1 MTSQL
6 IRARKRP
13 NFGFPWLAMFLGAGT
28 LAFAGVGF
36 NAVTEQPSAPV
47 EIIIDGEHPLNIS
60 RATVEAVTEEPILA
74 WKPLKVMVTDRLL
87 SYDELQGRVDPGADV
102 IISTAI
108 VDEASNSGREERF
121 SGAGIFPAATD
132 RGQNTANRYDIHNAY
147 MDNVGLGHGP
157 AAVAA
162 AAQRAAEVLDDGR
175 IRTPEFW
182 VAGTAFGLLLTVLA
196 FAYALPR
203 RGRREALYRRL
214 IAAQRQ
220 LAGVVLDLEALE
232 VTFLATELAER
243 PPAFTNMWKQIRES
257 SLAMARSEET
267 VIAAVYNPRIS
278 LKPRTA
284 ALVAQFEAKS
294 RRLAASADAL
304 MGAGAVLGGQ
314 SQSERTFDRLAAPMA
329 FGTRELLARLHQA
342 PAGLVPPR
350 RVERL
355 EEALTRLLVA
365 GSKNQ
370 KSAPAVNAWKKAEQ
384 ELERCAI
391 SIRRTLRRHL
401 KGPAGAQQRARED
414 LSSLRVGVGLPA
426 NGAQKVLDA
435 LDGANDTAR
444 ALFGPLSRS
453 VEEHQEPAA
462 PRRRRAVRIPRLKR
476 RTAWVVSGLLVA
488 LPSLIAG
495 GLVAESA
502 TAQPEWTLRG
512 SQSLRSLALDGD
524 TRGITEAGIRKYLDD
539 KFTEPVDVTVAVR
552 DAEDYLKVASARGA
566 DGEITTPELDPTV
579 LVDALWRIK
588 GELPELTDQ
597 TTGELLSGNAVIPV
611 WVFDDSTATS
621 PTPITAAVAR
631 GDISR
636 LGDST
641 WEYGSI
647 YVSSYRESAVAT
659 EIERLSRGLQGN
671 GYFKPDVNGTLLFWL
686 LTSAFALALVTLGQ
700 LFSFGRSMMLRLG
713 SFGRN
718 ASRARRVRQD
728 LEALAL
734 DLDDSRLNTVAVLG
748 AGPAASSAEADQ
760 RIFERALAM
769 AWRMAEELG
778 TSPWSQRHGAAYVAQ
793 IEKLEG
799 LVARLGIRD
808 ADAARRTR
816 ELLDAALTDRVA
828 VQ

>member
-1 MTSQL
+1 MTSPL
-6 IRARKRP
+6 IRARKKP
-13 NFGFPWLAMFLGAGT
+13 NFGFPWLAMLLGSGT
-28 LAFAGVGF
+28 LVFAGVGF
-36 NAVTEQPSAPV
+36 NAVTAQPSAPV
-47 EIIIDGEHPLNIS
+47 EIVIEGQHPLNIS
-60 RATVEAVTEEPILA
+60 QATVEAVTGEPILA
-74 WKPLKVMVTDRLL
+74 WKPLKVLVTDRLL

-108 VDEASNSGREERF
+108 VDDASNSGREERF
-121 SGAGIFPAATD
+121 SGAGIHPVAKD
-132 RGQNTANRYDIHNAY
+132 RGQNTANRFDIHNAY

-157 AAVAA
+157 AAVVA

-196 FAYALPR
+196 FGFALPR

-214 IAAQRQ
+214 VAAQRQ
-220 LAGVVLDLEALE
+220 LAGVVLELEALE

-243 PPAFTNMWKQIRES
+243 PPAFTNTWKQIRES
-257 SLAMARSEET
+257 SLAMARSEEA
-267 VIAAVYNPRIS
+267 VIAAVYNPGTS

-284 ALVAQFEAKS
+284 ALVARFEVKS

-314 SQSERTFDRLAAPMA
+314 RGSERTFDRLAAPMA
-329 FGTRELLARLHQA
+329 FATRELLARLRTA
-342 PAGLVPPR
+342 PAGSVPPQHM
-350 RVERL
+350 ERL
-355 EEALTRLLVA
+355 ETALALLLGA
-365 GSKNQ
+365 GSRNQ
-370 KSAPAVNAWKKAEQ
+370 KSTSAVDAWKKAEQ

-391 SIRRTLRRHL
+391 SMRRTLRRQL
-401 KGPAGAQQRARED
+401 KGPARAQRRARED

-444 ALFGPLSRS
+444 ALFGPMPGSA
-453 VEEHQEPAA
+453 EDQQEPAA
-462 PRRRRAVRIPRLKR
+462 PLRRRATRVPRLKR
-476 RTAWVVSGLLVA
+476 RTVWVVSGLFIA

-495 GLVAESA
+495 GLVTESA
-502 TAQPEWTLRG
+502 TVQPQWTLQG
-512 SQSLRSLALDGD
+512 SQSLRSLTLDGD
-524 TRGITEAGIRKYLDD
+524 NRGITEAGIRKYLDD

-552 DAEDYLKVASARGA
+552 DAEDYLKVASPRGA
-566 DGEITTPELDPTV
+566 DVEFSTPELDPTV

-597 TTGELLSGNAVIPV
+597 TTGELLPGNAVIPL
-611 WVFDDSTATS
+611 WVFDDDSATS

-647 YVSSYRESAVAT
+647 YVSSYRESTVAT

-671 GYFKPDVNGTLLFWL
+671 GYFEPDVNGTLLFWL
-686 LTSAFALALVTLGQ
+686 LTSTFALALITLGQ
-700 LFSFGRSMMLRLG
+700 LFIFGRSIMLRLG

-718 ASRARRVRQD
+718 ASRVRRVRHD

-778 TSPWSQRHGAAYVAQ
+778 ASPWSQRHGAAYVAQ
-793 IEKLEG
+793 IDKLEG

-816 ELLDAALTDRVA
+816 ELLDAALTNRSA
-828 VQ
+828 EQ